1 MCLHVQNQDIQP
13 TRKESTFSL
22 FIASTATVRFMGNRD
37 QEKLSGIIYFDKF
50 KQILCVCLSSWPFNY
65 IWVISFIWQK
75 RIFQRGRVI
84 NVLLICKVIFIFAL
98 ALLIGKHAQNTLFY
112 VDLFPVSDK
121 EEISHLIPQFVA
133 GDSTG
138 ILFGKARWVLHSQD
152 VGEAEVVVWVIPGL
166 ALKQLRLTS
175 SGRPPTWRTGK
186 GKFLFFTFP

>member
-1 MCLHVQNQDIQP
+1 MSRTKIYSQLGKKALFPYLLHLQLLWGLWEIEI
-13 TRKESTFSL
+13 RKNYQGSFTL
-22 FIASTATVRFMGNRD
+22 IYLNRYYVYVYHPD
-37 QEKLSGIIYFDKF
+37 HLITYELLLLYDK
-50 KQILCVCLSSWPFNY
+50 
-65 IWVISFIWQK
+65 K
-75 RIFQRGRVI
+75 RIFQRGCLI
-84 NVLLICKVIFIFAL
+84 NVLLICKVIFIFAW

-112 VDLFPVSDK
+112 VNLSPVSDK